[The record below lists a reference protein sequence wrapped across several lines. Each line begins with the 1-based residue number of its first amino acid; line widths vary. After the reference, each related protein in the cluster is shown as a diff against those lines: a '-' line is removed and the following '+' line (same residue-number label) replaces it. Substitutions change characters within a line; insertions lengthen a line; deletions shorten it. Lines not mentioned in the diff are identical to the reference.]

1 MKRWKKDKLLYA
13 KSFYRQYCNTD
24 PFSGKRLVE
33 PYSDHLYVVQNPP
46 AKPLTQMEMDDVYAL
61 PFTRC
66 AHPDYGK
73 TGRSSGDRRDQV
85 QSDQQQGL
93 FWRMQ
98 LLRTDLPPGADRTDT
113 KSRISAAG
121 GKGDHAGS

>member
-1 MKRWKKDKLLYA
+1 MSMHCRLPAVPIRIMKNWEE
-13 KSFYRQYCNTD
+13 F
-24 PFSGKRLVE
+24 
-33 PYSDHLYVVQNPP
+33 
-46 AKPLTQMEMDDVYAL
+46 
-61 PFTRC
+61 
-66 AHPDYGK
+66 
-73 TGRSSGDRRDQV
+73 GDRRDQV

-121 GKGDHAGS
+121 GKGSNRILILRDISMMWADRLQICGIHPVKSR